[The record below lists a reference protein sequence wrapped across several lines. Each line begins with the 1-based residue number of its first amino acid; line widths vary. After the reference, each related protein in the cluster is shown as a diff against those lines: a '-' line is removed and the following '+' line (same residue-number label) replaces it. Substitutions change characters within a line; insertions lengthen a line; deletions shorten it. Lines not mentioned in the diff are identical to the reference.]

1 LIHTQSAFTT
11 SWEFGV
17 VTNPRNVVEGAAA
30 VFAADG
36 TI

>member
-1 LIHTQSAFTT
+1 MKSDRGF
-11 SWEFGV
+11 SV